1 LWFPHK
7 PIEKRSFGFTH
18 KKQPPGMTGMSRS
31 AVVPREKNGRKGET
45 TVTNEIKSRQT
56 AMEKTGGIGSWHRV
70 VTRRASVRRQ
80 AGGWKREFNRDVNRQ
95 KMLIEML
102 PLVRRVALKIREH
115 LPAHVEVDELTANGV
130 LGLVDAVAKFDA
142 SKRVK
147 LESYARHRIRGAIL
161 DGLRA
166 ADPVTRGTRQKNKR
180 IQKLYR
186 ELEVNLGRP
195 VQDEEMAAASRMNL
209 AQWHRAL
216 TDIQSVGIDC
226 GSRVFSA
233 APTTT
238 LQSTDPELLIDGRA
252 NPFDLCCLREQREIL
267 GRALSSLPERERR
280 ILCLYS
286 EAELTMKQI
295 ALLMHVDES
304 RVSQLHS
311 AALIRLKARVDS
323 LLHPTKPEI
332 SESGI
337 RSMAAGAAA

>member
-1 LWFPHK
+1 
-7 PIEKRSFGFTH
+7 
-18 KKQPPGMTGMSRS
+18 
-31 AVVPREKNGRKGET
+31 
-45 TVTNEIKSRQT
+45 
-56 AMEKTGGIGSWHRV
+56 
-70 VTRRASVRRQ
+70 
-80 AGGWKREFNRDVNRQ
+80 
-95 KMLIEML
+95 MLIEML

-115 LPAHVEVDELTANGV
+115 LPAHVEVDELSANGV

-166 ADPVTRGTRQKNKR
+166 ADPVTRDTRQKNNR

-186 ELEVNLGRP
+186 KLEVNLGRP

-238 LQSTDPELLIDGRA
+238 LQSTDPELLIDGRDD
-252 NPFDLCCLREQREIL
+252 PFELCYRREQREIL

-280 ILCLYS
+280 VLCLHS
-286 EAELTMKQI
+286 QAELTMKQM

-323 LLHPTKPEI
+323 LLHPTKTRI
-332 SESGI
+332 SESGS
-337 RSMAAGAAA
+337 RSMAVGAAA

>member
-1 LWFPHK
+1 
-7 PIEKRSFGFTH
+7 
-18 KKQPPGMTGMSRS
+18 
-31 AVVPREKNGRKGET
+31 
-45 TVTNEIKSRQT
+45 
-56 AMEKTGGIGSWHRV
+56 
-70 VTRRASVRRQ
+70 
-80 AGGWKREFNRDVNRQ
+80 
-95 KMLIEML
+95 MLIEML

-115 LPAHVEVDELTANGV
+115 LPAHVEVDELSANGV

-166 ADPVTRGTRQKNKR
+166 ADPVTRDTRQKNKR

-226 GSRVFSA
+226 GSRVLSA
-233 APTTT
+233 AATTT
-238 LQSTDPELLIDGRA
+238 LQSTDPELLIDGRD
-252 NPFDLCCLREQREIL
+252 NSFDLCYRREQREIL

-280 ILCLYS
+280 VLCLYS
-286 EAELTMKQI
+286 KAELTMKQI
-295 ALLMHVDES
+295 ALSMHVDES

-323 LLHPTKPEI
+323 LLHPTNPGI